1 MPVSKEEK
9 QAELTKYHALAVAT
23 IDYYLENHLT
33 DIKAADFDSDNYYAM
48 LKIQAQDLFQKGKL
62 SQLKQWFR
70 DFTEMLIEEPD
81 FNFNTYLREKTGYEI
96 DLLKSF
102 YDRIDKIVNR
112 GKITSHNQYYEI
124 NVMIEQLIQVQPID
138 KDKIKVLNN
147 LLAGYKPDRQ
157 QKK

>member
-1 MPVSKEEK
+1 MTVSKDEK
-9 QAELTKYHALAVAT
+9 QAELTKYHALVVAT

-33 DIKAADFDSDNYYAM
+33 DIKTSDFDSDDYYAM
-48 LKIQAQDLFQKGKL
+48 LKIRAQDLFQKGKL

-81 FNFNTYLREKTGYEI
+81 FNFNTYLLEKTGYEI
-96 DLLKSF
+96 DLFKSF
-102 YDRIDKIVNR
+102 YDRINKIINS

-124 NVMIEQLIQVQPID
+124 NVMIEQLIQAQPID
-138 KDKIKVLNN
+138 TDKIKTLNN
-147 LLAGYKPDRQ
+147 LLAAYKPTQQ